1 MPEIDLG
8 KNPLYTPLLST
19 YIVYVKVNTLND
31 GTFQKVGECLYR
43 YSNGVYYARIKVDGK
58 EIKKSLRTTD
68 RTLAKRLLTRFKQ
81 EQRQIDRSQGRI
93 TLSELCDRYLQTVQ
107 HQKPQTVAGKT
118 RIIGKIKRDW
128 VTGNLTQVTAIKPSD
143 CDLFL
148 ARVGGGASFRNAC
161 IQVLREMFAS
171 ALRDRIIAASPAQH
185 LKYLKRETPIRKTP
199 TFEQFQVIVESIRSQ
214 QFNGHDADE
223 SADFV
228 EFIGLAGLGQAEASS
243 LTWDDVDFERQQII
257 TFRHKTKTGFVI
269 PLYPQLL
276 PLLERRY
283 AQRTSDKVFSINN
296 AKKAIAAAC
305 QRLNLPV
312 YSHRSFRRMFITRA
326 IEKGVDVKVIA
337 KWQGHRDG
345 GKLILDTYSHVNR
358 GHEQRMAQLMI
369 DEPEAQNIIEL
380 SQQA

>member
-1 MPEIDLG
+1 MKVYTSNNG
-8 KNPLYTPLLST
+8 K
-19 YIVYVKVNTLND
+19 
-31 GTFQKVGECLYR
+31 FQKVGECLYR

-58 EIKKSLRTTD
+58 DIKKSLRTTD

-143 CDLFL
+143 CELFL

-171 ALRDRIIAASPAQH
+171 AVRDRIIAASPAQH

-199 TFEQFQVIVESIRSQ
+199 TFEQFQAIVESIRSQ

-269 PLYPQLL
+269 PLYPQLR

-305 QRLNLPV
+305 QRLNLPI

-358 GHEQRMAQLMI
+358 DHEQRMAELMS
-369 DEPEAQNIIEL
+369 DAQPENVVAF
-380 SQQA
+380 AADGTA

>member
-1 MPEIDLG
+1 MEVCSSN
-8 KNPLYTPLLST
+8 K
-19 YIVYVKVNTLND
+19 

-58 EIKKSLRTTD
+58 EIKKSLRTRD
-68 RTLAKRLLTRFKQ
+68 RVLAKRLLTQFKQ

-107 HQKPQTVAGKT
+107 HQKPQTVAGKK

-128 VTGNLTQVTAIKPSD
+128 ATGNLTQVTAIKPSD

-171 ALRDRIIAASPAQH
+171 AVRDRIIAASPAQH
-185 LKYLKRETPIRKTP
+185 LRYLKRETPIRKTP
-199 TFEQFQVIVESIRSQ
+199 TFEQFQAILESIRSQ

-243 LTWDDVDFERQQII
+243 LTWNDVDFERQQII

-269 PLYPQLL
+269 PLYPQLR
-276 PLLERRY
+276 PLLERRD

-305 QRLNLPV
+305 KRLNLPI

-326 IEKGVDVKVIA
+326 IEKGVDVKVLA
-337 KWQGHRDG
+337 QWQGHRDG
-345 GKLILDTYSHVNR
+345 GKLILDTYSHVNFA
-358 GHEQRMAQLMI
+358 HSQRMAQLMSFQ
-369 DEPEAQNIIEL
+369 EPVTVVEFARNGT
-380 SQQA
+380 A

>member
-1 MPEIDLG
+1 MQ
-8 KNPLYTPLLST
+8 
-19 YIVYVKVNTLND
+19 
-31 GTFQKVGECLYR
+31 FQKVSECLYR
-43 YSNGVYYARIKVDGK
+43 YSNRVYYARIKVDGK
-58 EIKKSLRTTD
+58 EIRKSLKTTD
-68 RTLAKRLLTRFKQ
+68 RILAKRLLTQFKQ

-118 RIIGKIKRDW
+118 RIVSKIKQRW
-128 VTGNLTQVTAIKPSD
+128 PTGSLTQLTAIKASE

-148 ARVGGGASFRNAC
+148 PRVGGGPSFRNAC
-161 IQVLREMFAS
+161 IQVLRDMFAL
-171 ALRDRIIAASPAQH
+171 AVRDRIIAASPAQH

-199 TFEQFQVIVESIRSQ
+199 TFEQFQAIVESIRTQ

-243 LTWDDVDFERQQII
+243 LTWDDVDFERKQIT

-269 PLYPQLL
+269 PLYPQLR

-283 AQRTSDKVFSINN
+283 AQRPSEKVFSINN

-305 QRLNLPV
+305 KRLNLRV

-326 IEKGVDVKVIA
+326 IERGVDVKVIA
-337 KWQGHRDG
+337 EWQGHRDG
-345 GKLILDTYSHVNR
+345 GKLILDTYSHVNPV
-358 GHEQRMAQLMI
+358 HSHRMAQLMI
-369 DEPEAQNIIEL
+369 AEPDAQNIIEL